1 MKKRYSVLGLS
12 LVLALALA
20 VPAFGG
26 PSNPIASVSADAKT
40 IAERALKQAKAAKK
54 AAKAARATANSAGD
68 AAGAASSAAAKAQ
81 KTAES
86 AQGTANT
93 AKTSAD
99 SAKTT
104 ATTAQNTANT
114 AKATAD
120 SAKTAAAAAQAAA
133 DSAKAIAETKMSDPS
148 QVEGE
153 GGTTASAAGC
163 GDKTPTGGG
172 FIVLGNDNDA
182 ATVTQSTQY
191 LSGWIVLADQI
202 EGTTGTSWE
211 VIATVNCATAP

>member
-12 LVLALALA
+12 LILALALA
-20 VPAFGG
+20 VPALGG

-40 IAERALKQAKAAKK
+40 IAEKALKQAKAAKK
-54 AAKAARATANSAGD
+54 AAKAAQNTANSAN
-68 AAGAASSAAAKAQ
+68 ATAGSASTAAAKAQ
-81 KTAES
+81 KAAET

-93 AKTSAD
+93 AQSTATSA
-99 SAKTT
+99 K
-104 ATTAQNTANT
+104 
-114 AKATAD
+114 
-120 SAKTAAAAAQAAA
+120 AAA
-133 DSAKAIAETKMSDPS
+133 DSAKAAAASATALAETKMSDPS
-148 QVEGE
+148 LVEGE

-163 GDKTPTGGG
+163 GEKTPTGGG
-172 FIVLGNDNDA
+172 FIVLGADNDA

-211 VIATVNCATAP
+211 VVATVNCATAP